1 MGKYMVRRKHLDYSA
16 SLLLHQDK
24 PVYGLILR
32 LVFVLP
38 VALLAGSLYL
48 YLTGETSGSLVLLLE
63 AFIIGLIFWL
73 VFPREYQVYDDH
85 LRIVLGGPFSV
96 KIGFQNLKSI
106 GITTRTGFTINFT
119 TRIARSYV
127 EIAKKKGSSI
137 AITPADNELFV
148 ENANRALRQWLK
160 TEHPAGV
167 NQY

>member
-1 MGKYMVRRKHLDYSA
+1 MDYSA

-32 LVFVLP
+32 LVFIFP
-38 VALLAGSLYL
+38 VAFLAGSLYL
-48 YLTGETSGSLVLLLE
+48 YLTGETSGSLALLLE

-73 VFPREYQVYDDH
+73 VFPREYQVYEDH
-85 LRIVLGGPFSV
+85 LSIVLGGPFSV
-96 KIGFQNLKSI
+96 KIGFQNIKSVS
-106 GITTRTGFTINFT
+106 ITTRTGFTVNFA
-119 TRIARSYV
+119 TRITRSYV

-137 AITPADNELFV
+137 AITPADNESFV

-160 TEHPAGV
+160 IKGLAGV